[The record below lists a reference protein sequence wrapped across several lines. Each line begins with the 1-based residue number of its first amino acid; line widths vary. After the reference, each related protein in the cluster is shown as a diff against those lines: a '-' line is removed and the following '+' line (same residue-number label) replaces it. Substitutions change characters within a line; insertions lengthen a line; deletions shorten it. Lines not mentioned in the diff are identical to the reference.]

1 MTPESPSTVYQEM
14 EVTTA
19 NNLKLVVLLYQGA
32 IRFLTEAK
40 VFIEKRNVAGKA
52 HAVDRALAILGELQS
67 TLKLEEGGE
76 IAASL
81 DRLYVY
87 MMDRVLEASSRLD
100 VAPLDEVVKL
110 LRLLNSAWAEI
121 AEKADR
127 PSAAGAESSI
137 SPPMQ
142 PNPGQGHST
151 RQPLQV

>member
-1 MTPESPSTVYQEM
+1 

-52 HAVDRALAILGELQS
+52 QAIDRALAILAELQS
-67 TLKLEEGGE
+67 TLKPEEGGE

-87 MMDRVLEASSRLD
+87 MLGRVLEASSRLD

-127 PSAAGAESSI
+127 PSTTKPESSV
-137 SPPMQ
+137 SPLIP
-142 PNPGQGHST
+142 PSPGPGHPT
-151 RQPLQV
+151 RQPLQVV